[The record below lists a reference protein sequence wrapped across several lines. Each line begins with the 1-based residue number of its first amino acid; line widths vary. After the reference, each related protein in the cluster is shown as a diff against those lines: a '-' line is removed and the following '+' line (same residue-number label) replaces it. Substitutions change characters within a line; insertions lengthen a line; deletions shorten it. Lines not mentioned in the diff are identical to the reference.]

1 MQLMLAGVDW
11 GLLGG
16 VCPGLVIASSA
27 SFACP
32 EAHRCWCCAAFLLL
46 HRLYHPDS
54 CPLDTLGFVDASG
67 SFNARTDNM
76 QSHVADDGCLHIVA
90 GGAAAWH
97 LGWGWT
103 GWCIAPAFVSSLQL
117 KLSHVK
123 LTQCLIAPPLQTLI
137 PLRRLLTSWTLPG
150 RGCWRGWGCSGFGAA
165 GGCWASGPL
174 SSQSLAAHA
183 QSCVRAW
190 KELAASAIGFG
201 A

>member
-1 MQLMLAGVDW
+1 MS
-11 GLLGG
+11 
-16 VCPGLVIASSA
+16 GLVIASLA

-32 EAHRCWCCAAFLLL
+32 EANRCWSCAPFLLLL

-103 GWCIAPAFVSSLQL
+103 GWCIAPACVSTLQV
-117 KLSHVK
+117 KSSRVK
-123 LTQCLIAPPLQTLI
+123 LTRCLIAPPPPADPDTIEEAVDKLDLA
-137 PLRRLLTSWTLPG
+137 RARLLARLGLFWIRRSRWAPG
-150 RGCWRGWGCSGFGAA
+150 KWATQLSELCSARTELCPGCEGAGSECHWLWGL
-165 GGCWASGPL
+165 ASGPRL
-174 SSQSLAAHA
+174 Q
-183 QSCVRAW
+183 
-190 KELAASAIGFG
+190 
-201 A
+201 